1 MVPLQSTSRTAERHA
16 SPWNLASD
24 WTGPDYRK
32 FTSGGQAAVG
42 SVSAPREY
50 VLFVSSRNVLLTR
63 SGWGSGRSRSSH
75 HDPGRAGPVGGPEEG
90 AKEADYAA
98 ARSRRVGVERTPGAT
113 DVGAAEGGRG
123 SCRGARAKT
132 AAVEPA

>member
-1 MVPLQSTSRTAERHA
+1 MSTVARV
-16 SPWNLASD
+16 L
-24 WTGPDYRK
+24 
-32 FTSGGQAAVG
+32 
-42 SVSAPREY
+42 SAPREN
-50 VLFVSSRNVLLTR
+50 VLFVPSRNVLLTR
-63 SGWGSGRSRSSH
+63 SGWRSGRSRSSH

-98 ARSRRVGVERTPGAT
+98 AGSRRVGVERTPGAT

-132 AAVEPA
+132 AAVEPAFEREDARAGGGDSVAGGVSRFRPHAGQRVPGQE